1 MIQRLRPKWSDEE
14 LATIY
19 ETPHDHTKWND
30 HVLRVNRTLEIAQA
44 IDGVQSVADLSA
56 GDAFIINGL
65 GLSETYVGDY
75 APRYEFKGSIEQ
87 TIEQIPNVDL
97 FILSET
103 LEHIDNPIA
112 LLKQIRNKTKFLLLT
127 TPHAKW
133 DDHNLEHYWAWD
145 KDGIADLLIEAR
157 FQPVSYEL
165 LELAQS
171 YYYDY
176 QILVCK

>member
-19 ETPHDHTKWND
+19 TTPHDHTKWND
-30 HVLRVNRTLEIAQA
+30 HVLRVNRTLEIAQG
-44 IDGVQSVADLSA
+44 IDGVKSAADLSA

-75 APRYEFKGSIEQ
+75 APRYEFIGSIEQ
-87 TIEQIPNVDL
+87 TIQQIPNVDL

-133 DDHNLEHYWAWD
+133 DDVNPEHYWAWD
-145 KDGIADLLIEAR
+145 KDGIADLFIEAG

-176 QILVCK
+176 QIWVCK